1 MEQDQDDDRRG
12 RTLVPGAVN
21 VDSINL
27 DGLGGCL
34 LLPSDREARASVAR
48 CGREERV
55 PDGGEIQDVRFG
67 VKPGR

>member
-21 VDSINL
+21 VDISLN
-27 DGLGGCL
+27 GLGGCL
-34 LLPSDREARASVAR
+34 VLLCDSEAPAGVAR